1 MVTEYT
7 LNARKGAKQ
16 LEQGLQKIYQMDSR
30 DPLRYPFRN
39 VQAESHYKPF
49 LKLGT
54 SFYLLRAWNSWSPGD
69 ICGYLKMKQYV
80 LPDVELMAI
89 LVSQDYYIP
98 HHGLASSILK
108 KALEQFIAQEDDLM
122 YN

>member
-1 MVTEYT
+1 MAEISIKACAVLSKKTMVTEYT
-7 LNARKGAKQ
+7 LDARKGAKQ

-69 ICGYLKMKQYV
+69 ICGYLKMK
-80 LPDVELMAI
+80 
-89 LVSQDYYIP
+89 
-98 HHGLASSILK
+98 
-108 KALEQFIAQEDDLM
+108 
-122 YN
+122 

>member
-1 MVTEYT
+1 M
-7 LNARKGAKQ
+7 NARKGAKQ